1 MHLPTQLL
9 TLSRSMDP
17 ADTKLK
23 SLIFQTLL
31 THSTFKRRCDYW
43 RLYSGVGDTYHE
55 GSVDIYDFYG
65 ISKSEGVILVIRPD
79 SHVAQVSQY
88 SIDGLKEVDNYFNNF
103 MIPQTN
109 NVLPTKTSDIND
121 SKRFIQPRLA
131 V

>member
-31 THSTFKRRCDYW
+31 THSTLSVVVIIEIVLR
-43 RLYSGVGDTYHE
+43 VGDTYHE

>member
-31 THSTFKRRCDYW
+31 THSTLSVVVIMEIVLR
-43 RLYSGVGDTYHE
+43 VGDTYHE